1 MDLPNILNSK
11 GGGVVAATEQQMQQS
26 NPAAH
31 LNGRTY
37 SETGSDGGISPH
49 ISEHSSRYSTR
60 SVQPLQQHH
69 NLANAPLLQQ
79 PLPILPNIYMS
90 PNGAIENGFSHA
102 QQNGIHQE
110 VGQNYSTAR
119 PSTGGGA
126 VLKAFACASCGKAF
140 ARRSDLARHG
150 ERR

>member
-1 MDLPNILNSK
+1 
-11 GGGVVAATEQQMQQS
+11 MQQS
-26 NPAAH
+26 NPAAP

-60 SVQPLQQHH
+60 SVQPLQPHP
-69 NLANAPLLQQ
+69 NMANAPLLQQ
-79 PLPILPNIYMS
+79 PPPMLPNIYMN
-90 PNGAIENGFSHA
+90 PNGAIENGFSHS
-102 QQNGIHQE
+102 QQNGIHRQE
-110 VGQNYSTAR
+110 VDQNYSNAR
-119 PSTGGGA
+119 PSTSNGA

-150 ERR
+150 